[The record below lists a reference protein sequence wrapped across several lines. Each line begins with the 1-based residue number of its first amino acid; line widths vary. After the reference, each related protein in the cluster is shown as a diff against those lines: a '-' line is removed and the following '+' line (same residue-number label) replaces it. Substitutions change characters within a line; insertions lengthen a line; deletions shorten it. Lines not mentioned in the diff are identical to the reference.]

1 MGEVERTESAFP
13 TAFAS
18 QPDMTQMLF
27 NPFLPEV
34 HQNPYPHYH
43 RLRETGP
50 INQPFPGAWL
60 LSRHRD
66 VEALLRN
73 PHVSSDRR
81 KSPMYDLFLQSLP
94 DPERF
99 QAIPPSMLFQDPPDH
114 TRLRGLVNKA
124 FTARVVASMRPRVQE
139 IVAGILDEVADRGSS
154 FDVVADLAY
163 PIPV

>member
-43 RLRETGP
+43 RLRETEP
-50 INQPFPGAWL
+50 IHQPFPGAWL

-99 QAIPPSMLFQDPPDH
+99 QSIPPSMLFQDPPDH

-124 FTARVVASMRPRVQE
+124 FTAPVVAPMRPRAEE
-139 IVAGILDEVADRGSS
+139 ILRGILHEMADRRSI
-154 FDVVADLAY
+154 DIVPDLAY
-163 PIPV
+163 

>member
-1 MGEVERTESAFP
+1 MAEDRTTSAFP
-13 TAFAS
+13 TAIGAAA
-18 QPDMTQMLF
+18 PTADMTQQLF

-34 HQNPYPHYH
+34 HRDPYPHYR
-43 RLRETGP
+43 RLRETEP
-50 INQPFPGAWL
+50 IHQPFPGSWL

-73 PHVSSDRR
+73 PRVSSDRR
-81 KSPMYDLFLQSLP
+81 KSPLYDMFLQSLP

-99 QAIPPSMLFQDPPDH
+99 QSIPPSMLFQDPPDH

-139 IVAGILDEVADRGSS
+139 IVAGILDQIADRGSL
-154 FDVVADLAY
+154 DVVT
-163 PIPV
+163 